1 MNSRNEQLRR
11 GARVLLLQAQ
21 RDWRELPIPK
31 SAARAANAALRQAV
45 DRILRNSQL
54 NKRAQEKNRCPRN
67 ES

>member
-21 RDWRELPIPK
+21 RDWSELLVPK

-45 DRILRNSQL
+45 ERILRNSQPT
-54 NKRAQEKNRCPRN
+54 KRVQEKN
-67 ES
+67 